1 MASGTSRIARP
12 PEPPAQ
18 VATAAGA
25 KPRRWSRLVARFTPE
40 RLALTVFTLAVVAA
54 IAAPLVEVVLRSFQ
68 QQTGLTGSAW
78 STANYQQLSSSQILK
93 SAENSAIIAI
103 GATAVA
109 TVLGVALAWLV
120 ARTDLPFR
128 RAFTVLNLIP
138 FFLSPLIGS
147 VAWTYLGDPRVG
159 LINTAA
165 RSIGLNHGTLFDIY
179 SLYGIIFVL
188 GLFLTPFVMLLCS
201 ASFRQMDSSLEH
213 AAQASGASTWRT
225 TMRVTLPLAA
235 STIVAAAFLVFVL
248 AVEDLSV
255 PLVLGYSS
263 GIRTLSTQIYDAI
276 QNFPPNYNFG
286 AALGCVMMV
295 FTAACLLIQRR
306 VLRDHGYATVAG
318 RASRQTA
325 IRLGRGRWPAFA
337 GELLYLL
344 VAAAAPV
351 AILAVVAF
359 SQRWTGRVDLSQLTL
374 HNFGLVFGSGST
386 AKNALLNSLELSA
399 LCACV
404 VVAVSVVV
412 VYALERARI
421 TGRRLFEVCLT
432 VPVAVPGLAI
442 GVGLLTLLLHSP
454 LFGTLWIIGVAYIVR
469 YLSLAHRSVSAAFGA
484 VHPELEEAARL
495 SGAAWFAY
503 ARRVLLP
510 LLRPGLTAG
519 WLLAFLTF
527 MKELPMSALLQ
538 TSGTQ
543 TLSVALLN
551 SVSFDTPGEAAAFT
565 LLQAAVLLVVA
576 GAFWAV
582 TTRSDDDMAGLAVGM

>member
-1 MASGTSRIARP
+1 MAPGTSRITRP
-12 PEPPAQ
+12 PGPSAQ
-18 VATAAGA
+18 TDQAAGA
-25 KPRRWSRLVARFTPE
+25 SPRRWSHLHARFTPE

-54 IAAPLVEVVLRSFQ
+54 VAAPLVEVVLRSFQ
-68 QQTGLTGSAW
+68 QQTGLVGSTW
-78 STANYQQLSSSQILK
+78 STANYRQLSGAQILK
-93 SAENSAIIAI
+93 SAENSAIIAV
-103 GATAVA
+103 GATAIA
-109 TVLGVALAWLV
+109 TVIGVALAWLV
-120 ARTDLPFR
+120 TRTDLPFR

-147 VAWTYLGDPRVG
+147 IAWTYLGDPRVG
-159 LINTAA
+159 LINRVA
-165 RSIGLNHGTLFDIY
+165 RSIGLDNGTLFNVY
-179 SLYGIIFVL
+179 SLYGIIVVL
-188 GLFLTPFVMLLCS
+188 GLFLSPFVMLLCG
-201 ASFRQMDSSLEH
+201 AAFRQMDSSLEH

-225 TMRVTLPLAA
+225 TVRVTLPLAA
-235 STIVAAAFLVFVL
+235 PTIVAAAFLVFVL

-286 AALGCVMMV
+286 AALGCVMML

-306 VLRDHGYATVAG
+306 VLRNRGYVTVAG
-318 RASRQTA
+318 RASSQA
-325 IRLGRGRWPAFA
+325 ALRLGRGRWVAFA
-337 GELLYLL
+337 AELLYLL
-344 VAAAAPV
+344 IAAVAPIG
-351 AILAVVAF
+351 ILAVVAF
-359 SQRWTGRVDLSQLTL
+359 SQRWTGRIDFGQLTL
-374 HNFGLVFGSGST
+374 HNFSALFGSGST
-386 AKNALLNSLELSA
+386 AKNAFVNSLELSA

-432 VPVAVPGLAI
+432 VPVAVPGLALA
-442 GVGLLTLLLHSP
+442 VGMLTLLLHSP
-454 LFGTLWIIGVAYIVR
+454 LFGTLWIIGLAYVVR
-469 YLSLAHRSVSAAFGA
+469 YLALAHRSVSAAFGA
-484 VHPELEEAARL
+484 VSQELEEAARL
-495 SGAAWFAY
+495 SGAAWFGY

-519 WLLAFLTF
+519 WLLTFLTF

-538 TSGTQ
+538 TTGTQ

-551 SVSFDTPGEAAAFT
+551 STSFDSPGEAAAFT
-565 LLQAAVLLVVA
+565 LLQAALLLVVA

-582 TTRSDDDMAGLAVGM
+582 ATRGDDDMASLAVGM